1 MPRIVLQKS
10 SGEVLRTSSGILCVD
25 TGSSVSVGLT
35 TAVTMRSIFYPQ
47 TSFIEY
53 GGRTVY
59 CGSDG
64 KFYDFLWT
72 NSNEVMAWVTTITPG
87 VTAGNALYWVLRIEG
102 FWYFQGTPTS
112 KGFVQAKLS
121 TLSMF
126 GNYSLDT
133 YDENADFTKGAGWSV
148 AS

>member
-1 MPRIVLQKS
+1 
-10 SGEVLRTSSGILCVD
+10 
-25 TGSSVSVGLT
+25 
-35 TAVTMRSIFYPQ
+35 
-47 TSFIEY
+47 
-53 GGRTVY
+53 
-59 CGSDG
+59 
-64 KFYDFLWT
+64 
-72 NSNEVMAWVTTITPG
+72 MAWVTTITPG